1 MRNIGLVAKHT
12 FLTTVRSRSFWVV
25 TLLVPAFLL
34 IFQVYSA
41 VQESGIQEES
51 RVENADTSDQAS
63 PAGLPRLGLVDEAGL
78 IQNLPQD
85 FPDTLFTSFSDL
97 DAGQEAVQSGQI
109 DQLVYLPASYLEDG
123 AVIVYDR
130 DFQVTSSGADA
141 GLGFGGQNEWILP
154 YIINYNLTGD
164 ARLSAAL
171 RNPTPGILA
180 RYNALQPPAP
190 VDEGDIA
197 LALLIG
203 RIMPY
208 IFYFILLFSSSYLL
222 RSVSEEKENRTAEV
236 LLLSVEPRQFM
247 LGKVIGLGVV
257 TLIQFLLWIASGY
270 FALQRGATAL
280 GFATLELSPVFL
292 FWSVLFLVFGYLAFG
307 GIMAAGGALA
317 PNAREGN
324 QLIWILIL
332 PLLPTLLFAP
342 EFSENP
348 NGILPVVL
356 SLFPLSAPSAM
367 VTRLAITD
375 VPLWQILL
383 SLAGLAV
390 TAYLIISL
398 AGRFFKAENLLSG
411 ASLNVKRFLKGWK
424 ET

>member
-1 MRNIGLVAKHT
+1 MHNIGLVAKHT
-12 FLTTVRSRSFWVV
+12 FLTTVRTRSFWVI
-25 TLLVPAFLL
+25 TLLVPVFLL
-34 IFQVYSA
+34 VFQVYSA
-41 VQESGIQEES
+41 LKEGGISREMSSQEADSTQEQEQ
-51 RVENADTSDQAS
+51 D
-63 PAGLPRLGLVDEAGL
+63 GLPALGLVDEAGL
-78 IQNLPQD
+78 LENLPPE
-85 FPDTLFTSFSDL
+85 FPETMFLRFNDL
-97 DAGQEAVQSGQI
+97 EVGREAVKSGQI
-109 DQLVYLPASYLEDG
+109 EQLVYIPATYLADG

-154 YIINYNLTGD
+154 YLINYNLTGD
-164 ARLSAAL
+164 AQLSAAL

-180 RYNALQPPAP
+180 RYHALQPPAP
-190 VDEGDIA
+190 VDEGDRT

-222 RSVSEEKENRTAEV
+222 RSVSAEKENRMAEV

-257 TLIQFLLWIASGY
+257 TLIQFLFWIASGY
-270 FALQRGATAL
+270 FALQRGATVL
-280 GFATLELSPVFL
+280 GIATLELTPVFL
-292 FWSVLFLVFGYLAFG
+292 FWSVLFLLFGYLAFG

-367 VTRLAITD
+367 VTRLAITE

-383 SLAGLAV
+383 SLAGLAL

-398 AGRFFKAENLLSG
+398 AGRFFRAENLLSG
-411 ASLNVKRFLKGWK
+411 ASLNVRRFLKGWK

>member
-1 MRNIGLVAKHT
+1 MRNIGLVAKYT
-12 FLTTVRSRSFWVV
+12 FLTTVRTRSFWVI
-25 TLLVPAFLL
+25 TFLVPAFLL
-34 IFQVYSA
+34 VFQVYSA
-41 VQESGIQEES
+41 LQEGDVGRDMGAQEE
-51 RVENADTSDQAS
+51 AQG
-63 PAGLPRLGLVDEAGL
+63 GLPVLGLVDEAGL
-78 IQNLPQD
+78 LEKLPPE
-85 FPDTLFTSFSDL
+85 FPETLFTRFTDL
-97 DAGQEAVQSGQI
+97 EAGRAAVRSGQV
-109 DQLVYLPASYLEDG
+109 DQLIYLPASYLADG
-123 AVIVYDR
+123 AVTVYDR
-130 DFQVTSSGADA
+130 NYQVTSSGADA
-141 GLGFGGQNEWILP
+141 GLGFGSQNEWILP
-154 YIINYNLTGD
+154 YLINYNLTGD
-164 ARLSAAL
+164 AQLSAAL

-180 RYNALQPPAP
+180 RYHALNPPAP
-190 VDEGDIA
+190 VDEGTQT

-222 RSVSEEKENRTAEV
+222 RSVSAEKESRTAEV
-236 LLLSVEPRQFM
+236 LLLSIEPRQFM

-257 TLIQFLLWIASGY
+257 TLIQFLFWIASGY

-280 GFATLELSPVFL
+280 GIATLELSPIFL
-292 FWSVLFLVFGYLAFG
+292 FWSVLFLLFGYLAFG

-332 PLLPTLLFAP
+332 PLLPTLLFASD
-342 EFSENP
+342 FSENA

-367 VTRLAITD
+367 VTRLAITE
-375 VPLWQILL
+375 VPLWQILV
-383 SLAGLAV
+383 SLAGLAL

-398 AGRFFKAENLLSG
+398 AGRFFRAENLLSDT
-411 ASLNVKRFLKGWK
+411 SLNVKRFLRGWK

>member
-34 IFQVYSA
+34 IFQVYSTL
-41 VQESGIQEES
+41 QESEISSDVSAQETES
-51 RVENADTSDQAS
+51 PLEREQVS
-63 PAGLPRLGLVDEAGL
+63 LPVFGLVDEAGL
-78 IQNLPQD
+78 IKKIPPE
-85 FPDTLFTSFSDL
+85 FPDTLFLSFEDL
-97 DAGQEAVQSGQI
+97 EAGREAVKSGRVE
-109 DQLVYLPASYLEDG
+109 QLVVLPADYLAQG
-123 AVIVYDR
+123 AVFVYAR
-130 DFQVTSSGADA
+130 DFQVTSSGAEA

-154 YIINYNLTGD
+154 FILNYNLTGD
-164 ARLSAAL
+164 AQLSAAL

-180 RYNALQPPAP
+180 RYHALQPPAP
-190 VDEGDIA
+190 VDEGDRA

-222 RSVSEEKENRTAEV
+222 RSVSDEKENRTAEV
-236 LLLSVEPRQFM
+236 LLLSVEPCQFM

-257 TLIQFLLWIASGY
+257 TLIQFLFWIASGY
-270 FALQRGATAL
+270 FALQRSASTL
-280 GFATLELSPVFL
+280 GFATLELTPVFL
-292 FWSVLFLVFGYLAFG
+292 FWSVLFLLFGYLAFG

-348 NGILPVVL
+348 NGILPLVL

-367 VTRLAITD
+367 VTRLAITEI
-375 VPLWQILL
+375 PLWQILL

-390 TAYLIISL
+390 TTYLIISL
-398 AGRFFKAENLLSG
+398 AGRFFRAENLLSG
-411 ASLNVKRFLKGWK
+411 ASLNVRRFLKGWK